1 MDQARLARAH
11 GVFNVV
17 SGLWPLLNMRSFERV
32 TGPKVDHW
40 LVQTVGGLLV
50 GNGVVQLTAASPEGL
65 RLARVLGQYTAG
77 VLAAIDLVNAPR
89 GRISKVYLIDA
100 AAELAWVVLW
110 STARPARGR

>member
-17 SGLWPLLNMRSFERV
+17 SGLWPLLNMQSFERV

-50 GNGVVQLTAASPEGL
+50 VNGVVQLTAASPEGL

-110 STARPARGR
+110 STARPARHP